1 MVKNLAII
9 VQSFKS
15 DLKTLQSVLSSL
27 TETAIVDHVYILDYG
42 TPSNVLD
49 SASELL
55 KLKGLPY
62 SIVKFSRDL
71 GVPLMRNRVLCKI
84 VDEYEYIMFTDNDV
98 IVAKEAIQE
107 LFDAAKSLKF
117 FGAIQPTIVDRN
129 YERTAQS
136 LSLLFVG
143 IPLLLR
149 SSEEGCTKS
158 SKLIPCLYPS
168 GCCFI
173 ASAIA
178 LKAIKAL
185 DHHIEIW
192 YDDVDLGLTFWKN
205 GYPVYAAPWI
215 KVYHVGSLSWRAGSY
230 ERAFRLGYAFEKFKY
245 YAIVKHFGLK
255 LQVIVLLLLSSVISI
270 PLLMARTG
278 ACRAATIKG
287 SFYGSLHGLANA
299 IRVYGNKKRW
309 AASNPIIRRFLIQGT
324 YVAFKFIAGK
334 MRALWRVLT

>member
-42 TPSNVLD
+42 TPSSVLD

-205 GYPVYAAPWI
+205 GYPVYAAS
-215 KVYHVGSLSWRAGSY
+215 H
-230 ERAFRLGYAFEKFKY
+230 
-245 YAIVKHFGLK
+245 
-255 LQVIVLLLLSSVISI
+255 LQ
-270 PLLMARTG
+270 
-278 ACRAATIKG
+278 
-287 SFYGSLHGLANA
+287 LHG
-299 IRVYGNKKRW
+299 
-309 AASNPIIRRFLIQGT
+309 
-324 YVAFKFIAGK
+324 
-334 MRALWRVLT
+334 